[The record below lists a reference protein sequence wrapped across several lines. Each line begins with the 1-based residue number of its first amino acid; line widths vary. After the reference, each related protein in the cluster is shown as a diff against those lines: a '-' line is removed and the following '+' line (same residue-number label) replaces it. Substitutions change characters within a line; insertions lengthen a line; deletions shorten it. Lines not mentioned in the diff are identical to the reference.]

1 MRGGDFERPQDAGWR
16 ISDVAEF
23 LHRPFKN
30 LRLAFVLSMRRK
42 QRRIG
47 KRNHYSIGD
56 IDMNNMTTIW
66 VLFLILLA
74 TVIGCLVTRRRGGTK
89 VRAAEQSQRVE
100 GQEEG
105 GQPYKVF
112 YEYGIAYRVP
122 VYPSDERGAPMT
134 KKE

>member
-1 MRGGDFERPQDAGWR
+1 
-16 ISDVAEF
+16 
-23 LHRPFKN
+23 
-30 LRLAFVLSMRRK
+30 
-42 QRRIG
+42 
-47 KRNHYSIGD
+47 
-56 IDMNNMTTIW
+56 MNNMTTIW

-100 GQEEG
+100 GEEEG

-122 VYPSDERGAPMT
+122 VYPSDESRRDEAAGNHGTVSNPGS
-134 KKE
+134 

>member
-1 MRGGDFERPQDAGWR
+1 
-16 ISDVAEF
+16 
-23 LHRPFKN
+23 
-30 LRLAFVLSMRRK
+30 
-42 QRRIG
+42 
-47 KRNHYSIGD
+47 
-56 IDMNNMTTIW
+56 MNNMTTIW

-74 TVIGCLVTRRRGGTK
+74 TVIGCLVTRRAGGTK
-89 VRAAEQSQRVE
+89 VRATEQSQRVE

-134 KKE
+134 NKE

>member
-1 MRGGDFERPQDAGWR
+1 
-16 ISDVAEF
+16 
-23 LHRPFKN
+23 
-30 LRLAFVLSMRRK
+30 
-42 QRRIG
+42 
-47 KRNHYSIGD
+47 
-56 IDMNNMTTIW
+56 MNNMTTIW

-100 GQEEG
+100 GEEEG

-122 VYPSDERGAPMT
+122 VYPSDESRRDEAAGSLEAVSNPGS
-134 KKE
+134 